1 MDIHVLKLL
10 EAVFYASLMTLGWSL
25 MVNVPKMHLWKCI
38 VITIVGFGSRNLWL
52 QLGMNMISAS
62 FVSAMMMAFLAVYFA
77 KRYLVTPKA
86 VLVPAMLCMMPGVP
100 AYKAMLSLVQL
111 GIDGYNP
118 VLFSQMMDYALNA
131 FFTTLPLVFGLSL
144 PSTIVYRKEPIL

>member
-131 FFTTLPLVFGLSL
+131 FFTTLALVFGLSL